1 MPKINFNLNAKMVID
16 IQVIQNLDVEKLLS
30 LYDLAEISLEFEP

>member
-1 MPKINFNLNAKMVID
+1 MVID
-16 IQVIQNLDVEKLLS
+16 IQVIQNLDFEKLSS